1 MRSAALLVVLAV
13 SACSEH
19 GTRGSD
25 SSESDAGLRRAVEAL
40 IASNPTRSIAAKNVG
55 VAVAHGK
62 VTLSGSVE
70 SDRDR
75 RRVEETVRRTPAVVS
90 VIDDVAVS
98 AARDRDDHE
107 SDRRIAEAIRND
119 VHGDAADQIHVRVR
133 HGLVTITGRVPR
145 EEDAQKV
152 VEIADTTPGVAATDD
167 EIERPAQ
174 RGSSHTSGRGP

>member
-1 MRSAALLVVLAV
+1 MRSAALLVLLAV

-19 GTRGSD
+19 GMRSD
-25 SSESDAGLRRAVEAL
+25 SSDSDAGLRRAVEAS

-55 VAVAHGK
+55 VAVTHGK
-62 VTLSGSVE
+62 VTLTGSVE

-75 RRVEETVRRTPAVVS
+75 RRVEETVRHTRAVVS

-119 VHGDAADQIHVRVR
+119 VHGDAADGIHVRVR

-145 EEDAQKV
+145 EEDAQRV